1 MNYLDQINR
10 QVFLNQ
16 TPRRIISLVP
26 SQTELLYDLGLEEQI
41 VGITKFCV
49 HPLHLRKK
57 KIIIG
62 GTKNFHF
69 DKIDGLK
76 PDLIIGNKEENY
88 LEGVNNL
95 AEKYPVWVSDVSDIA
110 SAIQMITKI
119 GEITSKSANASK
131 LVHRIN
137 AKFSNPSPHKGTVAY
152 LIWNEPIMVAGNDTF
167 IDSILSFGGFSNCIA
182 QSRYPITTLEELIE
196 MAPEYLMLSSEPF
209 PFQESHVDFY
219 QKRLPNS
226 KVMTVDG
233 EMFSWFGSR
242 LNLSADYVKQLG

>member
-1 MNYLDQINR
+1 MNYYDQLNR
-10 QVFLNQ
+10 RVVLNQ

-26 SQTELLYDLGLEEQI
+26 SQTELLYDLGLEGQL
-41 VGITKFCV
+41 VGVTKFCV
-49 HPLHLRKK
+49 HPHHLKK
-57 KIIIG
+57 EKTIIG
-62 GTKNFHF
+62 GTKNFHY
-69 DKIDGLK
+69 DRIDTLK

-88 LEGVNNL
+88 LEGIHTL

-110 SAIQMITKI
+110 TALQMIGKI

-131 LVHRIN
+131 LVDNIN
-137 AKFSNPSPHKGTVAY
+137 AKFSNPSPHKGTVVY
-152 LIWNEPIMVAGNDTF
+152 LIWNDPIMVAGNDTF

-182 QSRYPITTLEELIE
+182 QSRYPITTLEELIQ

-209 PFQESHVDFY
+209 PFQESHLDFY

-242 LNLSADYVKQLG
+242 LMLSADYVKQLG